1 MKCIRMMSVCGATC
15 EVQIRIIR
23 ARSSMGVVAMRE
35 SNRIESNRIE
45 SNRIESRAARAF
57 ASLVGARGGVQLRL
71 EFPQRLGVRR
81 FQTHARMTSRVP
93 SIERL
98 DGVLHTASFA
108 VHEVGDGDAR
118 RARLPAHAIHQDASR
133 HASFVGAS
141 RARV

>member
-15 EVQIRIIR
+15 EVHIRIIR

-35 SNRIESNRIE
+35 SNRIESK
-45 SNRIESRAARAF
+45 RIESRAARASA

-98 DGVLHTASFA
+98 DGVLHIASFA